1 MLNRI
6 LIQFLHTLY
15 GRTGKNKLAKFA
27 TMVYFK
33 ANGIPQFRS
42 KLPFVDQSWNCAV

>member
-1 MLNRI
+1 MGYFPGINRD
-6 LIQFLHTLY
+6 
-15 GRTGKNKLAKFA
+15 GRTGQNKLAKFA

-42 KLPFVDQSWNCAV
+42 KLPFVD